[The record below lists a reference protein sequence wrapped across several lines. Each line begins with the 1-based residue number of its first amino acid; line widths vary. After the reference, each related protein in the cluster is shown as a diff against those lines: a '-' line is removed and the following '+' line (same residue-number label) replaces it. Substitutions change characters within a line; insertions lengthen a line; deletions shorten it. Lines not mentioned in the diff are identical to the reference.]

1 VQSLAHFGAT
11 VADEHGT
18 VNVNVHQ
25 STSLIQ
31 EFSRE
36 GDAVFSRQNANA
48 LLLVPVFPEF
58 CIRKVLKQ
66 SGILSYL
73 LNLSTSCLRA

>member
-18 VNVNVHQ
+18 ININVHKGA
-25 STSLIQ
+25 SLIQ

-36 GDAVFSRQNANA
+36 GDTVFSWQNTNA
-48 LLLVPVFPEF
+48 FLLISVFPEF
-58 CIRKVLKQ
+58 CIRKVLK
-66 SGILSYL
+66 
-73 LNLSTSCLRA
+73 